1 MEKIINYKLNEF
13 LKLNDELLIQE
24 YSAILEHLRPL
35 KELSNPRARWYNK
48 KPKKLQVKAIR
59 ELSFGDVT
67 LARTLYNEQ
76 QNEGVFQIIKM
87 ITGLEEKEVLG
98 LTILEFYGII
108 SYIKQELTEIN
119 NLELN
124 ELQDDS
130 FDFNLEAV
138 NANKRMSRFGVLN
151 IINVLAKED
160 VLRWSEIEKL
170 PYLTVFTKLLMVK
183 EKNNIQRELA
193 ELQKKK
199 Q

>member
-35 KELSNPRARWYNK
+35 KELNNPRARWYNK
-48 KPKKLQVKAIR
+48 KSKKLQIKAIR

-108 SYIKQELTEIN
+108 SNIKQELTEIN

-138 NANKRMSRFGVLN
+138 NANKRMARFGVLN
-151 IINVLAKED
+151 TINVLAKED
-160 VLRWSEIEKL
+160 VLKWSEIENL
-170 PYLTVFTKLLMVK
+170 PYLTIFTKLLMDK